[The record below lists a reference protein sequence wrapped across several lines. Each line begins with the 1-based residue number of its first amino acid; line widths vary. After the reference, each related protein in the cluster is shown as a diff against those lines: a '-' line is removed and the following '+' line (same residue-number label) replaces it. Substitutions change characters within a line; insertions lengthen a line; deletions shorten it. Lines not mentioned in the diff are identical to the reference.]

1 MATLKIETLFDAAW
15 TIFGFQYDQFVADR
29 DRFRAEIERR
39 LGSETA
45 SDIQRHVD
53 VSLGRLL
60 NVFPDVPNPK
70 IIVRREFIELLA
82 LEKALEEVQR
92 RIDANAVFYDL
103 DQGVLATLGMSWHQ
117 DVLRLLDGQESPGHM
132 PHKNIK
138 TFLAMVR
145 DADQRIPSEEGIEGG
160 DYFRRWR
167 RELIEFLEEAVKLGE
182 PIWCDLELS

>member
-15 TIFGFQYDQFVADR
+15 TIFGFQCNELVADR
-29 DRFRAEIERR
+29 SRFRAEMEKR
-39 LGSETA
+39 LGQEVA
-45 SDIQRHVD
+45 SQIRLHVA
-53 VSLGRLL
+53 VSMGQVL
-60 NVFPDVPNPK
+60 NVFPDVPNPE

-103 DQGVLATLGMSWHQ
+103 DHGLLPTLGLSWHQ
-117 DVLRLLDGQESPGHM
+117 DVLRLLDNQESPGHM
-132 PHKNIK
+132 PHKNVK
-138 TFLAMVR
+138 KFLKLVR
-145 DADQRIPSEEGIEGG
+145 GATQRIPSEEGIEGV

-182 PIWCDLELS
+182 PIWCDLE

>member
-15 TIFGFQYDQFVADR
+15 TIFGFQCNELVADR

-39 LGSETA
+39 LGLEVA

-53 VSLGRLL
+53 GALGRIQIDS
-60 NVFPDVPNPK
+60 VNPE
-70 IIVRREFIELLA
+70 IIVRREFIELVA

-103 DQGVLATLGMSWHQ
+103 DHGVLATLGMSWHQ

-132 PHKNIK
+132 PHKN
-138 TFLAMVR
+138 VR
-145 DADQRIPSEEGIEGG
+145 K
-160 DYFRRWR
+160 F
-167 RELIEFLEEAVKLGE
+167 
-182 PIWCDLELS
+182 